1 MKRNYFGNV
10 SLASLFLL
18 ATTAAAFG
26 QSALKANI
34 PFAFSVGNSQMPAG
48 HYLFSEDPVRK
59 TITIHNLDTKAAIE
73 TQAQLDVARGQD
85 RFAMQFHR
93 YGSEYFLTSVHGGT
107 DNLDLTIPATQKEKV
122 AKSTM
127 MAAAIPSQKPNLVQ
141 IAAR

>member
-18 ATTAAAFG
+18 ATTAAFG

-34 PFAFSVGNSQMPAG
+34 PFAFSVGNTELPAG
-48 HYLFSEDPVRK
+48 HYVFSEDPIRK
-59 TITIHNLDTKAAIE
+59 TINIHNLDTNTAIE
-73 TQAQLDVARGQD
+73 MQAQLDVARGHD
-85 RFAMQFHR
+85 RYAMQFHR
-93 YGSEYFLTSVHGGT
+93 YGTEYFLTSVYGGT
-107 DNLDLTIPATQKEKV
+107 DSLDLTIPATRKEKE
-122 AKSTM
+122 AKSMM